1 MTDRATCIHCARVF
15 LRESRA
21 RRTSHRAFSFRL
33 LEMAANQRRKAMPVQ
48 GDLFGSRA

>member
-1 MTDRATCIHCARVF
+1 MTERQTCIHCARVF

-21 RRTSHRAFSFRL
+21 RRTTHRAFSFRL

-48 GDLFGSRA
+48 GDLFGGAA